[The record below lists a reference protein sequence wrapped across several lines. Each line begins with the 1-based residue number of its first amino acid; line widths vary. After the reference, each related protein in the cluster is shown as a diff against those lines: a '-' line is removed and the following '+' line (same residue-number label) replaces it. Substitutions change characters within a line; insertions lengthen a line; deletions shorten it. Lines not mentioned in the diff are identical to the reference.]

1 MVKMKGICKGDR
13 HSKAIRLS
21 NNSVVGGAV
30 NLEGEVQNV
39 NDMMPIHRCLEMI
52 SLAFK

>member
-1 MVKMKGICKGDR
+1 MKGIFKGDR
-13 HSKAIRLS
+13 HSKATRLS
-21 NNSVVGGAV
+21 NNPVVGRAV

-52 SLAFK
+52 LLAFK